1 MANIIRDVVFR
12 VQPKINFWFIGP
24 LSQVLFEIAIKQAT
38 DLYLYAEI
46 QDKVPRNPNQP
57 IRLYTYRYEMMYFVL
72 FCFLVSHK
80 SSVWFIFPQ
89 HQKRIRHYFLILFS
103 TALNREKSHLAC
115 ESIEAETRFVAQPLP
130 TENIEE

>member
-57 IRLYTYRYEMMYFVL
+57 IRLYIRTYMKLCIL
-72 FCFLVSHK
+72 FCFWSPINRLFGLFFRSINK
-80 SSVWFIFPQ
+80 G
-89 HQKRIRHYFLILFS
+89 IRHYFLRLFS